1 MLTPRV
7 REDAG
12 SFVDGSSLCLS
23 VDNYP
28 AITAITA
35 LLQLLHFFISSFL
48 HLRILHL
55 KIQKRA
61 KYL

>member
-28 AITAITA
+28 AITSF
-35 LLQLLHFFISSFL
+35 LHFFISSFL